1 MIRLAALTLLLC
13 PAWAIAGD
21 SVTYDSADELEA
33 RGAVVSAFGGV
44 DIEQGRPALQEFAAE
59 GRGVV
64 VVALGALDVARHA
77 TATQLRARIR
87 STLDVLA
94 GVRCVLWVDLRPTAP
109 NPGWAG
115 DAGRFNRIV
124 RDIAPQVIGW
134 AGYSHGHRTWF
145 RADNY
150 HPNRIG
156 QNAYARFIAGQVAAR
171 CPGIQATPIPQRLR
185 WSP

>member
-1 MIRLAALTLLLC
+1 MTRCLLVLAVVLC
-13 PAWAIAGD
+13 PGWAIAGD

-94 GVRCVLWVDLRPTAP
+94 DVRCVLWVDLRPTAP
-109 NPGWAG
+109 NPGWAT

-124 RDIAPQVIGW
+124 RALAPQVIGW
-134 AGYSHGHRTWF
+134 AAYSHGHRSWF

-156 QNAYARFIAGQVAAR
+156 QAAFARFVASR
-171 CPGIQATPIPQRLR
+171 VTTSHCE
-185 WSP
+185 SPSMVVTTKGAMP